1 MRMIETPKH
10 SSILYKRI
18 PGAALAALLV
28 AQTLLAPLSASAAG
42 ERAADIPSLPPIAA
56 AAPQQAIPG
65 AVEAPAVPNVSAA
78 GGPSATAAA
87 PEANPAGAAVEAA
100 GQAFQGVAA
109 DDAPIDATLQTLARR
124 FDNAASQG
132 DSASLD
138 DWMGLEAQKAH
149 EWMFANISAP
159 GTLPGTVL
167 AAQDHSNPE
176 YDLGYHWVRDAGLVM
191 KVVANLHRQ
200 AVVAYKQA
208 RTEEDKRKF
217 AERRDFYFNRL
228 MEFAN
233 ASRIHQTNGS
243 LSDLGEPKH
252 RADGS
257 AFKDPWGRPQNDSP
271 AARALAL
278 ITFANTLLMEGRR
291 DIVQGLL
298 YKPELPARTV
308 IKADLEYVAHHF
320 SEKSFDA
327 WEEVYVDN
335 GGSHFYNAMVQR
347 RAMLEGAELARKVGD
362 AGRDGKSGAVAR
374 YEQAAADLTKLIERH
389 WNKDLGLVVTS
400 IKGNSQPGADG
411 GKNYKDSHLD
421 SIVEI
426 AAVRGNMRD
435 GFFGPT
441 DDRMQA
447 TLHKAKQ
454 RFKEIYKINQ
464 LPNVPGVAIGRYPE
478 DELFGGNAWVI
489 STLGFGEF
497 YSDAARDY
505 TDSGRIAVTELNLPF
520 FQDLKTASADKLHAG
535 MTIHR
540 KDAMFVELISGLKA
554 AAEAQ
559 VARVRYHTDRND
571 GSWSEEIDRN
581 TGLKRSA
588 EKLTWNSA
596 AYLRLLDNLL
606 VAKTIDP
613 TILRQPKLGQP
624 ITRAVEKIHFAIE
637 GAGDVVRL
645 YIGPALEALV
655 KNNPDREI
663 KATFIDNSAYWRND
677 PVRVK
682 KMEAVIAYIKSWGGE
697 YLDVAGMTP
706 EQADEARRALNA
718 HVIDIE
724 NPDVAHVGTTID
736 WLNRY
741 GGAGPQILVD
751 KPLSNNVEEAFMLL
765 GALVDKPGQVHGID
779 HFLAMALPTPE
790 QRKRLDEHLGGG
802 LAKQNFY
809 LVENH
814 SAGDPLYKTGIDDD
828 GAIEREGRTNALKN
842 GLVLDLLSHGLPM
855 VAKEGDINSVE
866 VKWVRAAQYKGAG
879 GDPEAKPGIPA
890 TSETFAEV
898 GFTFHDK
905 QGHIVKGT
913 ATIGK
918 GLRGVKAL
926 GPQFDHQVF
935 ALEEVGLNGN
945 RVVYN
950 MRPQGDGAGKA
961 HLYDSQGNEVGS
973 YDLPTANPYYRVFES
988 LIDGV
993 STTNGIVF
1001 PVETAQKFLE
1011 IMDRIRIP
1019 IRRQKDLA
1027 TYNGGM
1033 RGGRQADYVEDVQGG
1048 LIWGHRPA
1056 DW

>member
-1 MRMIETPKH
+1 
-10 SSILYKRI
+10 
-18 PGAALAALLV
+18 
-28 AQTLLAPLSASAAG
+28 
-42 ERAADIPSLPPIAA
+42 
-56 AAPQQAIPG
+56 
-65 AVEAPAVPNVSAA
+65 
-78 GGPSATAAA
+78 
-87 PEANPAGAAVEAA
+87 
-100 GQAFQGVAA
+100 
-109 DDAPIDATLQTLARR
+109 
-124 FDNAASQG
+124 
-132 DSASLD
+132 
-138 DWMGLEAQKAH
+138 MGLEAQRAH
-149 EWMFANISAP
+149 QWMFDNVSAP

-167 AAQDHSNPE
+167 AAQDHSNPQ

-200 AVVAYKQA
+200 AVIAYKQA
-208 RTEEDKRKF
+208 KTEEDKRKF
-217 AERRDFYFNRL
+217 AEKRDFYFNRL

-252 RADGS
+252 NADGS

-308 IKADLEYVAHHF
+308 IKADLEYVAHHYG
-320 SEKSFDA
+320 EKSFDA
-327 WEEVYVDN
+327 WEEVYHDD

-347 RAMLEGAELARKVGD
+347 RAMLEGAELARKLGD
-362 AGRDGKSGAVAR
+362 AGRDGKSGAVKR
-374 YEQAAADLTKLIERH
+374 YEDAAKDLERIIARH
-389 WNKDLGLVVTS
+389 WNKDLGMVVTT
-400 IKGNSQPGADG
+400 IKGNGQPGADG

-426 AAVRGNMRD
+426 AAVRGNTRD

-447 TLHKAKQ
+447 TLLKAKRKFQ
-454 RFKEIYKINQ
+454 EIYKINK
-464 LPNVPGVAIGRYPE
+464 LDGVPGVAIGRYPE

-505 TDSGRIAVTELNLPF
+505 TDSGRIKLTELNLPF
-520 FQDLKTASADKLHAG
+520 FQDLNTASKGKLEAG
-535 MTIHR
+535 MTIVR
-540 KDAMFVELISGLKA
+540 KDPLFVELIDGLKA

-559 VARVRYHTDRND
+559 VARVRYHTDRSD

-606 VAKTIDP
+606 TAKKIDP
-613 TILRQPKLGQP
+613 TIPSQPKPGHP
-624 ITRAVEKIHFAIE
+624 ITKAVEKIHFAVE

-663 KATFIDNSAYWRND
+663 AATFLDDSSFWRND

-682 KMEAVIAYIKSWGGE
+682 KMEAVIDYIKSWGGE
-697 YLDVAGMTP
+697 YVDLAGKTP
-706 EQADEARRALNA
+706 EERDAIRRSLHA
-718 HVIDIE
+718 HVVDIE
-724 NPDVAHVGTTID
+724 NPDVAHVGTTMD

-741 GGAGPQILVD
+741 GGMGPQILVD
-751 KPLSNNVEEAFMLL
+751 KPLSNSVEDAFMLL
-765 GALVDKPGQVHGID
+765 GNLVDKPGQVHGID
-779 HFLAMALPTPE
+779 HFLAMALPTAE

-802 LAKQNFY
+802 IAKQNFY

-828 GAIEREGRTNALKN
+828 GAIEREGRTSALKY
-842 GLVLDLLSHGLPM
+842 GLVLDLISHGLPM
-855 VAKEGDINSVE
+855 VAKEGDISSVE
-866 VKWVRAAQYKGAG
+866 LKWVRAAQYKGAG
-879 GDPEAKPGIPA
+879 GDPQAKPGIPA

-898 GFTFHDK
+898 GYTFHDNL
-905 QGHIVKGT
+905 GRLVKGT

-918 GLRGVKAL
+918 GLHGVKAL

-950 MRPQGDGAGKA
+950 MRPQGEGAGKA
-961 HLYDSQGNEVGS
+961 HLYDAVGNEVGS
-973 YDLPTANPYYRVFES
+973 YDLPTANPYYRVFQS
-988 LIDGV
+988 IIDGV
-993 STTNGIVF
+993 STTNGILF
-1001 PVETAQKFLE
+1001 PVETAHKFLE
-1011 IMDRIRIP
+1011 IMDRIRTP
-1019 IRRQKDLA
+1019 IRKQKELA
-1027 TYNGGM
+1027 AYNGGM
-1033 RGGRQADYVEDVQGG
+1033 RPSAALPEGRQADYVEDVQGG
-1048 LIWGHRPA
+1048 LVWGHRPS